1 MSALTYEKDGHIAIV
16 TINRPE
22 ARNAM
27 SPEVIVRLDEAWKN
41 VHDDDEVRVAIITGS
56 GDKAFCSGAD
66 LGKLIPL
73 FTGARKPEDEW
84 DEKILGDPMM
94 SNRSLLRNYDTV
106 KPVIA
111 AVNGFAIA
119 GGMEMLQGTDI
130 RVASETAKFG
140 LQEVKW
146 AIFPVAGS
154 TVRLP
159 RQIPY
164 SSAMELLLTGNLI
177 DADRALRLGLVN
189 HVVPQDQVMAKAM
202 ELAKAI
208 AQNGPIAV
216 REIRRSVRE
225 CIGMPEIPA
234 LELEQQIGMP
244 VFATRDAR
252 EGPKAF
258 MEKRKPQ
265 FEGR

>member
-27 SPEVIVRLDEAWKN
+27 SPEVIVRLDEAWKS